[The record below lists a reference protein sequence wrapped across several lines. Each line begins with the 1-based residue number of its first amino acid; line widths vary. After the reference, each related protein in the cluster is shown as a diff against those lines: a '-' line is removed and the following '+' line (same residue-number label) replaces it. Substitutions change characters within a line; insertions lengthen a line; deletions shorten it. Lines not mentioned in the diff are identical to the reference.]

1 MASKASAT
9 LAILDEEGK
18 PFFNADYRFV
28 PGKDETIR
36 EGQDGTIVSYGE
48 MLYRCLDAVDRLRSE
63 GIRVALINKPTL
75 NVVDETM
82 MEKLGDSPFVLVV
95 ESQNI
100 KSGLGARFGTWLL
113 ERGFKARYA
122 HMGVFRE
129 GHGGLEEQI
138 PYQRLGN
145 EDIREKIM
153 SMR

>member
-1 MASKASAT
+1 
-9 LAILDEEGK
+9 
-18 PFFNADYRFV
+18 
-28 PGKDETIR
+28 
-36 EGQDGTIVSYGE
+36 
-48 MLYRCLDAVDRLRSE
+48 MLYRCLDVVERLRAE
-63 GIRVALINKPTL
+63 GINVGMINKPTL

-82 MEKLGDSPFVLVV
+82 MEKLDKSPFVLVV

-113 ERGFKARYA
+113 ERGFKARYG

-129 GHGGLEEQI
+129 GHGGLVEQI

-145 EDIREKIM
+145 EDIYEKIN